1 MNQGT
6 MPYLTFFTSFN
17 SEVIINFQ
25 ESGVLKPASY
35 FMPHTNKQ
43 YSIP

>member
-1 MNQGT
+1 ML
-6 MPYLTFFTSFN
+6 YLGFFTSFN
-17 SEVIINFQ
+17 SKVVINFQ

-43 YSIP
+43 YCIL